1 MFGVCIISLVF
12 HFSNNNKV
20 NATLPCEWNDYEE
33 KLENI
38 AESVPI
44 GVMVE
49 YKVYLFSKLYRKGII
64 ENGGVS

>member
-12 HFSNNNKV
+12 HFSNKNKV
-20 NATLPCEWNDYEE
+20 EATIPCEWNDHEE
-33 KLENI
+33 KLESM
-38 AESVPI
+38 AGLAPV

-49 YKVYLFSKLYRKGII
+49 YKVYLFSQLYRKGII